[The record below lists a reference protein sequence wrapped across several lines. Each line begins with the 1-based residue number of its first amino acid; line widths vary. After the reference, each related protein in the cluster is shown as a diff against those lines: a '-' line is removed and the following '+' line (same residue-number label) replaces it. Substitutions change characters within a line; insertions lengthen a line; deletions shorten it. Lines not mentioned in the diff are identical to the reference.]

1 MILFELKFRFSWLS
15 QKHYCVESIEHRL
28 QLSFFIILDDIFNT
42 ANTKKFFPLHEKGW
56 KI

>member
-1 MILFELKFRFSWLS
+1 MILFELKFRFSLS